1 MHLQKSKKSIIY
13 FFLLIMF
20 GSINNI
26 NLRNIE
32 INKIKSINIDG
43 FENKES
49 RIITEKIADL
59 RLDNIFFLDGEKIKK
74 ILETNPLVE
83 KYNVFKNYPSSI
95 KIFIVKT
102 KFLAKINIDGNTFI
116 VGSNGKL
123 SDNYLDSD
131 ELPFIFGKPTVD
143 EFLEFKKIFDK
154 SKFEYDQVK
163 NLYFFPSKRWDIE
176 FKNNKLLKLPEKSV
190 DISLD
195 YLFEFLNDKKFSNI
209 KIIDARIKNQ
219 IILDE

>member
-1 MHLQKSKKSIIY
+1 MHIRKSKKSIIY

-32 INKIKSINIDG
+32 INKIKSINVDG

-74 ILETNPLVE
+74 IFETNPLVE
-83 KYNVFKNYPSSI
+83 EYNVFKNYPSSI

-123 SDNYLDSD
+123 SDNYQGND
-131 ELPFIFGKPTVD
+131 ELPFIFGKPNID
-143 EFLEFKKIFDK
+143 EFLKFKKIFDK
-154 SKFEYDQVK
+154 SKFELKTLPRV
-163 NLYFFPSKRWDIE
+163 SIWI
-176 FKNNKLLKLPEKSV
+176 KLPS
-190 DISLD
+190 
-195 YLFEFLNDKKFSNI
+195 
-209 KIIDARIKNQ
+209 
-219 IILDE
+219 ILVPAKVPKYG

>member
-1 MHLQKSKKSIIY
+1 MHLRKSKKSIFY

-32 INKIKSINIDG
+32 INKIKSIEVDG

-59 RLDNIFFLDGEKIKK
+59 RLDNIFFLEGEKIKK

-123 SDNYLDSD
+123 SENYQGND
-131 ELPFIFGKPTVD
+131 ELPFIFGKPNLD
-143 EFLEFKKIFDK
+143 EFLKFKKIFDN
-154 SKFEYDQVK
+154 SKFKYSQVK

-176 FKNNKLLKLPEKSV
+176 FKNNKILKLPEKSS

-195 YLFEFLNDKKFSNI
+195 YLFEFFNDKKFSNI

-219 IILDE
+219 IILNE

>member
-1 MHLQKSKKSIIY
+1 MHLRKSKKSIIY

-20 GSINNI
+20 GSINNM

-32 INKIKSINIDG
+32 INKIKSINVDG

-59 RLDNIFFLDGEKIKK
+59 RLDNIFFLEGEKIKK

-102 KFLAKINIDGNTFI
+102 KFLAKINIDENPNTAQEFNI
-116 VGSNGKL
+116 RSIPALMIFKNGKL
-123 SDNYLDSD
+123 EAEMMGQVPKSQ
-131 ELPFIFGKPTVD
+131 
-143 EFLEFKKIFDK
+143 LE
-154 SKFEYDQVK
+154 E
-163 NLYFFPSKRWDIE
+163 W
-176 FKNNKLLKLPEKSV
+176 
-190 DISLD
+190 
-195 YLFEFLNDKKFSNI
+195 I
-209 KIIDARIKNQ
+209 KESI
-219 IILDE
+219 